1 MNTKIPA
8 LTIETDQV
16 RTWTGNFGRE
26 YTDRN
31 DQSPAE
37 LDQYYME
44 NHGVTRKRLNESFL
58 HGVPKHARILEVGC
72 NTGTQL
78 VMLREMGFTQLYG
91 IEIQSYA
98 LERAKR
104 RLSQAEL
111 RQASALAIPYSDRYF
126 DVVFTSGV
134 LIHIAPADLS
144 RTLKE
149 IHRCSNSWIWGFE
162 YYAPQLTEISY
173 RGYNDLLW
181 KTDYAARY
189 LEQFCDLE
197 LVRERHLRYLK
208 GTNVDSMFLLKR
220 HGKA

>member
-1 MNTKIPA
+1 MNTKVPA
-8 LTIETDQV
+8 PAIETSQL

-37 LDQYYME
+37 LDQYYRK
-44 NHGVTRKRLNESFL
+44 NYGVTRRRLNESFL

-78 VMLREMGFTQLYG
+78 LMLRETVFTQLYG

-104 RLSQAEL
+104 RLSQAEF
-111 RQASALAIPYSDRYF
+111 RQASALSIPYPDRHF
-126 DVVFTSGV
+126 DLVFTSGV

-144 RTLKE
+144 KALAE

-162 YYAPQLTEISY
+162 YYAPQLAEIRY
-173 RGYNDLLW
+173 RDHRDLLW
-181 KTDYAARY
+181 KADYAARY
-189 LEQFCDLE
+189 LGQFSDLE
-197 LVRERHLRYLK
+197 LVRERHLPYLNDA
-208 GTNVDSMFLLKR
+208 NVDSMFLLKR
-220 HGKA
+220 SVEA